1 MPICRTCRGEY
12 DRRNCLCPVCG
23 QPLGRGENLC
33 HQCGAET
40 GGKRLCPRC
49 KSDVTAWERE
59 GVSLL
64 RFLLHGG
71 VLGLLPSV
79 GALGMWMYWNHR
91 PNSLHHP
98 LMTVFS
104 IGISLMVL
112 VLLHIKRLF
121 WRERWWASQ
130 VYRANNSPLTLA
142 IALTFIAGCAF
153 GLVAFVLHKMWPVPE
168 PVLKLAFAA
177 AYSPIYVFF
186 TASFTLLAIQNY
198 IERLDQRVPQPIFV
212 HTHQL
217 LRVVVEA
224 AAQNLGIFDGAPGSP
239 GASGKPGNTASP
251 KLPAEPSTQR
261 KYEVVEV
268 IRVPENG
275 GVRLLLREKKRVEQT
290 AEMFGAK
297 HTVWE
302 EKIWRIEADCWG
314 RVQSL
319 CPLDKLPLANNSG
332 QLHDATA
339 AAWDD
344 EL

>member
-12 DRRNCLCPVCG
+12 DRRDCLCPICG

-49 KSDVTAWERE
+49 KSDVTGWERE
-59 GVSLL
+59 GFSLL
-64 RFLLHGG
+64 RFLWHGG

-98 LMTVFS
+98 LMTIFS
-104 IGISLMVL
+104 IGMSLMVL
-112 VLLHIKRLF
+112 ILLHIKRLV

-130 VYRANNSPLTLA
+130 VYHTNNSPLTLA
-142 IALTFIAGCAF
+142 IALTFGGGCAF
-153 GLVAFVLHKMWPVPE
+153 GLASFVLHKIWYEPE
-168 PVLKLAFAA
+168 PMLKLIFAA

-186 TASFTLLAIQNY
+186 TASLTLLAIQSY
-198 IERLDQRVPQPIFV
+198 IDRLEQRVPQPIFV
-212 HTHQL
+212 HTHRL

-224 AAQNLGIFDGAPGSP
+224 AAQNLGIFDGAPGKP
-239 GASGKPGNTASP
+239 GAPGKTGNNAAQKP
-251 KLPAEPSTQR
+251 PAEPPSQR

-268 IRVPENG
+268 IRTDNG
-275 GVRLLLREKKRVEQT
+275 GLRLLLCEKKLVEQP
-290 AEMFGAK
+290 AEMFGVK
-297 HTVWE
+297 HSAWE

-319 CPLDKLPLANNSG
+319 RPLEKLPMVEESG
-332 QLHDATA
+332 RSREVTTTA
-339 AAWDD
+339 WED
-344 EL
+344 